1 MKILTPPMVGVEIQT
16 KMRYLLRNTFVYF
29 ENQQLSTLIGKYWS
43 MFDQGKTKKFA
54 ILFG

>member
-1 MKILTPPMVGVEIQT
+1 MVGVEIQT